1 MGSTRSRTVRG
12 VATIGI
18 VDVDK
23 RSKVY
28 NAEYSNDSLSSRL
41 RLLTAFQ
48 RIEGG
53 ILEMNHSKNDN
64 TIIITQNQSE
74 GEEE

>member
-1 MGSTRSRTVRG
+1 MLIKG
-12 VATIGI
+12 VKYT
-18 VDVDK
+18 
-23 RSKVY
+23 
-28 NAEYSNDSLSSRL
+28 NAEYSNDSFSCRL